1 MGPLVSCIM
10 PTQNRRRFIPRAI
23 ESFLLQD
30 WPEKEL
36 VVVDSGD
43 DRVED
48 LIREVPNAKYI
59 FYTEPRSEWLPN
71 VPIGTKRN
79 IACENASGEIIVH
92 FDDDDYS
99 HPGRIS
105 NQIKYLRESGKS
117 VVGYNWI
124 KEFSEFTTNTN
135 DYQVPPGW
143 AAGTS
148 LCYLKAY
155 WEKHRFPATSFG
167 EDWTFIEVA
176 RDSGEFA
183 SCDGQKY
190 ITSTAHSGN
199 TCKRG

>member
-1 MGPLVSCIM
+1 MLVSAIM
-10 PTQNRRRFIPRAI
+10 PTQNRRKFIPRAI

-36 VVVDSGD
+36 VVVDSGT

-59 FYTEPRSEWLPN
+59 FYTEPCPEWRPN

-99 HPGRIS
+99 QPDRIS
-105 NQIKYLRESGKS
+105 DQVKKLQKSGKS
-117 VVGYNWI
+117 VVGYNRI
-124 KEFSEFTTNTN
+124 KEFSVFSNNLNEYAVAE
-135 DYQVPPGW
+135 DM

-148 LCYLKAY
+148 LCYRKSWWANH
-155 WEKHRFPATSFG
+155 KFPATSFG
-167 EDWTFIEVA
+167 EDWTFIEEAKDLRELVT
-176 RDSGEFA
+176 G
-183 SCDGQKY
+183 DGRQF
-190 ITSTAHSGN
+190 ITSTAHPGN

>member
-1 MGPLVSCIM
+1 MLVSAIM

-36 VVVDSGD
+36 VVVDSGT

-59 FYTEPRSEWLPN
+59 FYTEPCPEWRPN

-79 IACENASGEIIVH
+79 IACENATGEIIVH

-99 HPGRIS
+99 QPNRIS
-105 NQIKYLRESGKS
+105 DQVEKLRESGKS
-117 VVGYNWI
+117 VVGYNRI
-124 KEFSEFTTNTN
+124 KEFSEFTGNLNEYAVPN
-135 DYQVPPGW
+135 DM

-148 LCYLKAY
+148 LCYRKS
-155 WEKHRFPATSFG
+155 WWVNHKFKHTSFG
-167 EDWTFIEVA
+167 EDWMFIEEA
-176 RDSGEFA
+176 KELNELITG
-183 SCDGQKY
+183 DGRQF
-190 ITSTAHSGN
+190 ITSTAHPGN